1 MPVWSLQLSCWSRSY
16 PFLHGVTKICRFV
29 QLAALSWLVEVWPDL
44 HNPRCCQGFSIC
56 SWKTWMKRFGKDGR
70 MCLSMPV
77 YQTHRIN
84 ELQCVFSQGALILF
98 YSCTTTSLCV
108 CLCVHQATKTWRWDR
123 CYSQW
128 ALCAGLAAGFS
139 PWLNVESKHL
149 PWQKKKKMR
158 MAVNGKT
165 QHVGWHW
172 HRSHDLREY
181 SIRQMRGVQYV
192 SVCSHI
198 NTCLPNHPPPHP
210 PHTHT

>member
-16 PFLHGVTKICRFV
+16 PFLHGVTKICHFV

-77 YQTHRIN
+77 YQTYRIN

-149 PWQKKKKMR
+149 PWQKKKKRCTWLSTAKHNMLADTDTAPTTFGNTASDR
-158 MAVNGKT
+158 CTVC
-165 QHVGWHW
+165 
-172 HRSHDLREY
+172 
-181 SIRQMRGVQYV
+181 V
-192 SVCSHI
+192 S
-198 NTCLPNHPPPHP
+198 LQPY
-210 PHTHT
+210 